1 MARPFASVTRLRYN
15 PCDPVLATEVSMAQ
29 KILVVDD
36 ERLIVDSVKY
46 GLQKEGY
53 VISVAYDGDQAVAL
67 AQQESPDLV
76 LLDIQLPKKDGWAV
90 CRAIRE
96 SSRVP
101 IIMLTARG
109 EEADKVLGLELG
121 ADDYLVKPFS
131 MRELLARVRAALRR
145 ATEYVEPAPTRVN
158 IGDIELDSKSHRALC
173 GGKAL
178 ELTRKEYD
186 LLQVLMAHAGQV
198 IKRNDLIDKVW
209 ETDWV
214 GDTRTLDVHI
224 RWLREKIEKEPGKPR
239 YIQTVRGVGYRFI
252 SPDEVGK

>member
-1 MARPFASVTRLRYN
+1 
-15 PCDPVLATEVSMAQ
+15 MAQ

-53 VISVAYDGDQAVAL
+53 AIAAAYDGEQAITV
-67 AQQESPDLV
+67 AQQEQPDLI
-76 LLDIQLPKKDGWAV
+76 LLDVQLPKKDGWAV

-145 ATEYVEPAPTRVN
+145 STEYVESAPKNMT
-158 IGDIELDSKSHRALC
+158 IGEVELDPKSHRAVC
-173 GGKAL
+173 RGKSL

-186 LLQVLMAHAGQV
+186 LLEALMTQSGNV

-224 RWLREKIEKEPGKPR
+224 RWLREKIEKDPSKPR
-239 YIQTVRGVGYRFI
+239 YIQTVRGVGYRFA
-252 SPDEVGK
+252 SPDEIKK

>member
-1 MARPFASVTRLRYN
+1 MS
-15 PCDPVLATEVSMAQ
+15 Q

-36 ERLIVDSVKY
+36 ERLFVDSVKY

-53 VISVAYDGDQAVAL
+53 KIVTAYDGDQAIEL
-67 AQQESPDLV
+67 SQQENPDLI

-90 CRAIRE
+90 CRAIRA

-145 ATEYVEPAPTRVN
+145 SKEYTEPTLQAIT
-158 IGDIELDSKSHRALC
+158 IGDVLLDPKSHRASRC
-173 GGKAL
+173 GEVL
-178 ELTRKEYD
+178 VLTRKEYD
-186 LLQVLMAHAGQV
+186 LLEALMTHAGHV

-224 RWLREKIEKEPGKPR
+224 RWLREKIEKDPGKPR
-239 YIQTVRGVGYRFI
+239 YIQTVRGVGYRFAT
-252 SPDEVGK
+252 PQEVKK

>member
-1 MARPFASVTRLRYN
+1 MS
-15 PCDPVLATEVSMAQ
+15 Q

-36 ERLIVDSVKY
+36 ERLIVDSLKY

-53 VISVAYDGDQAVAL
+53 ACVAAYDGDQAIASVM
-67 AQQESPDLV
+67 QENPDLV
-76 LLDIQLPKKDGWAV
+76 LLDIQLSKKDGWAV
-90 CRAIRE
+90 CRGIRE
-96 SSRVP
+96 SSRIP

-145 ATEYVEPAPTRVN
+145 STEYAKPSPQSITIGEVVLDGTSRRVVCR
-158 IGDIELDSKSHRALC
+158 DVL
-173 GGKAL
+173 L

-186 LLQVLMAHAGQV
+186 LLETLMTQAGQV
-198 IKRNDLIDKVW
+198 ILRNNLIDKVW
-209 ETDWV
+209 QTDWM

-224 RWLREKIEKEPGKPR
+224 RWLREKIEKDPGKPR

-252 SPDEVGK
+252 SPDEARS

>member
-1 MARPFASVTRLRYN
+1 MTP
-15 PCDPVLATEVSMAQ
+15 

-46 GLQKEGY
+46 GLQREGY
-53 VISVAYDGDQAVAL
+53 AITGAYDGEQAIAL
-67 AQQESPDLV
+67 ARQEDPDLV

-96 SSRVP
+96 TSRVP

-145 ATEYVEPAPTRVN
+145 ATEYVEPSPQSIT
-158 IGDIELDSKSHRALC
+158 IGEVALDAKSHRVTCRGNL
-173 GGKAL
+173 L

-186 LLQVLMAHAGQV
+186 LLEVLMTQAGQV
-198 IKRNDLIDKVW
+198 VRRNDLIDKVW
-209 ETDWV
+209 QTDWV

-224 RWLREKIEKEPGKPR
+224 RWLREKIEKNPGKPR
-239 YIQTVRGVGYRFI
+239 YIQTVRGVGYRFL
-252 SPDEVGK
+252 SADESEKK

>member
-1 MARPFASVTRLRYN
+1 MT
-15 PCDPVLATEVSMAQ
+15 Q

-53 VISVAYDGDQAVAL
+53 AIIGAYDGEQAIEL
-67 AQQESPDLV
+67 ARQENPALV

-96 SSRVP
+96 TSRVP

-145 ATEYVEPAPTRVN
+145 VTEYVEPSLQSVT
-158 IGDIELDSKSHRALC
+158 IGEVALDAKSHRVTC
-173 GGKAL
+173 RGNIL

-186 LLQVLMAHAGQV
+186 LLEVLMTQAGQV
-198 IKRNDLIDKVW
+198 VKRNDLIDKVW
-209 ETDWV
+209 QTDWV

-224 RWLREKIEKEPGKPR
+224 RWLREKIEKDPGKPR
-239 YIQTVRGVGYRFI
+239 YIQTVRGVGYRFL
-252 SPDEVGK
+252 SADEREKK